1 MSTQGALKTGDT
13 IQAIPHWLGV
23 SSMAEKRTAA
33 EIGGRL
39 AQLRKEKGI
48 TQGELAKLL
57 NISQPMVSDYER
69 GELRLHG
76 ELILQLTRILGVSAD
91 DLLGREKQAKPNGSI
106 KNRKLLRQVQALD
119 KLSKRDQQALLRT
132 IELFLSRATSN

>member
-1 MSTQGALKTGDT
+1 
-13 IQAIPHWLGV
+13 
-23 SSMAEKRTAA
+23 MAEKRTAA
-33 EIGGRL
+33 EIGARL

-76 ELILQLTRILGVSAD
+76 ELILQLTRILSVSAD
-91 DLLGREKQAKPNGSI
+91 ELLGREKSPGRNGSGSI
-106 KNRKLLRQVQALD
+106 KNRRLLRQVQALD

>member
-1 MSTQGALKTGDT
+1 MSTQAQLKTGDT
-13 IQAIPHWLGV
+13 IPPVSFWLGV
-23 SSMAEKRTAA
+23 SSVAEKHTAA
-33 EIGGRL
+33 EIGARL

-57 NISQPMVSDYER
+57 NLSQPMVSDYER

-76 ELILQLTRILGVSAD
+76 ELILQLTRILDVSAD
-91 DLLGREKQAKPNGSI
+91 ELLGREKSPGRNGSI
-106 KNRKLLRQVQALD
+106 KNRRLLRQVQALD

-132 IELFLSRATSN
+132 IELFLSKANG